1 MMPLLI
7 TFTDAES
14 LFLCRL
20 LCNARNAEDKEAVR
34 LRLWALLQGVAH
46 GGVLLLFA
54 EDRALLV
61 RLVEQSEK
69 AAALI
74 EEDVP
79 PELRAIAECVL
90 DRLRAVGVQAFEQGR
105 KEP

>member
-20 LCNARNAEDKEAVR
+20 LCNARDAEKQER
-34 LRLWALLQGVAH
+34 ERPRLWALLQGIAR

-54 EDRALLV
+54 EDRALLE

-90 DRLRAVGVQAFEQGR
+90 DRLQAVGVR
-105 KEP
+105 S